1 MQAVREK
8 GKLADRYR
16 EAVKRYETKEL
27 WLVLVVEWAFGLD
40 LWLALQ
46 DQDGALTAALG
57 CSGFDGV
64 FFSQEGL
71 GVTGDWKISE
81 CGTDMMLRSRGSGGS
96 FGRCRH
102 GWKGWLRDSQ
112 RWGDGR

>member
-64 FFSQEGL
+64 FLLARGPWGYGGLEDLRMRYGHDVEVAWKWWKLWPVRACLEGVAQGLPAL
-71 GVTGDWKISE
+71 G
-81 CGTDMMLRSRGSGGS
+81 
-96 FGRCRH
+96 
-102 GWKGWLRDSQ
+102 
-112 RWGDGR
+112 